1 MIHIVTAA
9 NRHLYQPQL
18 AAMHR
23 LRTVHFVQ
31 ERGWSLKVREDGGEY
46 DQYDDERTIYGLA
59 VGASGQVLGG
69 VRLRPTDDKCMLTDD
84 LPQLVATSPE
94 SIVGP
99 DVWELT
105 RLFTTRE
112 ARDRRKLGGPDV
124 KIELLV
130 AALEFANAQ
139 GAFRV
144 LCSFTMR
151 DYAAFNAGGYNIRLT
166 GLPCETADAGLIAGM
181 EMSNAD
187 DDIAGFKRRV
197 GRVRKTW
204 LMANDVDVALAG
216 SVEALQR
223 HSEQPGRGAS
233 REAGG
238 PEGRGLQ

>member
-31 ERGWSLKVREDGGEY
+31 ERNWNLTVREDGGEY
-46 DQYDDERTIYGLA
+46 DQYDDLRTIYGLA
-59 VGASGQVLGG
+59 IGQCGQVLAG
-69 VRLRPTDDKCMLTDD
+69 VRLRPTDDICMLTDD
-84 LPQLVATSPE
+84 LPQLVAQTPE
-94 SIVGP
+94 SLTGP

-112 ARDRRKLGGPDV
+112 AREQRKNGGPDL
-124 KIELLV
+124 KLDLLV
-130 AALEFANAQ
+130 AALEYANAN
-139 GAFRV
+139 GVYRV

-166 GLPCETADAGLIAGM
+166 GLPCETPDAGLIAGM

-187 DDIAGFKRRV
+187 DDILGFKRRI
-197 GRVRKTW
+197 GRVGKCW
-204 LMANDVDVALAG
+204 LLANDVDVTLAG
-216 SVEALQR
+216 SVEALSQSITNSIR
-223 HSEQPGRGAS
+223 PPQINELVQPKG
-233 REAGG
+233 
-238 PEGRGLQ
+238 GLQ

>member
-1 MIHIVTAA
+1 MIHIVTAM

-31 ERGWSLKVREDGGEY
+31 ERNWNLTVREDGGEY
-46 DQYDDERTIYGLA
+46 DQYDDARTIYGLA
-59 VGASGQVLGG
+59 IGKFGQVLAG
-69 VRLRPTDDKCMLTDD
+69 VRLRPTDDICMLTDD
-84 LPQLVATSPE
+84 LPQLVAQTPE
-94 SIVGP
+94 SLTGP

-112 ARDRRKLGGPDV
+112 AREQRRNGGPDL
-124 KIELLV
+124 KLDLLV
-130 AALEFANAQ
+130 AALEYANAN
-139 GAFRV
+139 GVYRV

-187 DDIAGFKRRV
+187 DDILGFKRRI
-197 GRVRKTW
+197 GRIAKSWMV
-204 LMANDVDVALAG
+204 ANDIDVALAG
-216 SVEALQR
+216 SVEALDER
-223 HSEQPGRGAS
+223 ANSNILASEV
-233 REAGG
+233 E
-238 PEGRGLQ
+238 ETVKIERGLQ